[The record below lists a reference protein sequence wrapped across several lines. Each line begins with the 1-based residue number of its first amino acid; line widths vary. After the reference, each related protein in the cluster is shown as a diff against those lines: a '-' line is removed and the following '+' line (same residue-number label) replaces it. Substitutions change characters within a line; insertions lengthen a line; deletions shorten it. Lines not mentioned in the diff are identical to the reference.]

1 MNDHIFRR
9 LHPLSLACMAII
21 GTLGPQASTSA
32 FAQVSGLEEVVV
44 TAQRREQSIMEV
56 PIAVTLVSGQQLET
70 FNLEV
75 SHDLQFLVPGVTFA
89 ASSSTSQITL
99 RGVGTGY
106 SGPGL
111 SNSVSVYTDES
122 YVSQQVGSNQ
132 LFYDMA
138 SVQVL
143 KGPQGT
149 LYGRNTTGGAMLY
162 ATNDPD
168 LEGYSG
174 YVQAGVAELE
184 TRHLC
189 IGIFLS

>member
-1 MNDHIFRR
+1 MTNRNFRP
-9 LHPLSLACMAII
+9 LHPLSFACMAVL
-21 GTLGPQASTSA
+21 GTIGPQASVSA

-56 PIAVTLVSGQQLET
+56 PIAVTLVSGQELET
-70 FNLEV
+70 FNLET

-138 SVQVL
+138 SVQVPERAL
-143 KGPQGT
+143 RALCMVGT
-149 LYGRNTTGGAMLY
+149 QRAGRCCIPPTILTL
-162 ATNDPD
+162 D
-168 LEGYSG
+168 GYSG
-174 YVQAGVAELE
+174 LRAG
-184 TRHLC
+184 RHRRVRHH
-189 IGIFLS
+189 